1 MATYWNGPT
10 GYQKG
15 RPRIGEVREPTPG
28 GIQQTGYR
36 ARHKNNA
43 EWLHIRA
50 MYQQFYKLANQDR
63 VLEIARGSN
72 RRRKFRLTGIA
83 VKPCK

>member
-15 RPRIGEVREPTPG
+15 RPRIDETREPTPG
-28 GIQQTGYR
+28 GIEQAGYR
-36 ARHKNNA
+36 ARHKNNP

-50 MYQQFYKLANQDR
+50 MYQHFYTLANKDHVRKTQR
-63 VLEIARGSN
+63 ESS

-83 VKPCK
+83 VKPQK